1 MDLMIAEKQLMG
13 LCDEQLEN
21 KGEKERKVTLKD
33 LRSWGAWVA
42 QLVKH
47 PTLDFSSVHDLRVVR
62 SSPVSSSMRHMESA
76 WDSLSPSPLCLP
88 PPTPSFMPR
97 VLCLSK
103 KSEIKKERKLL
114 LGPNLSKDVS

>member
-47 PTLDFSSVHDLRVVR
+47 PTLDFSSGQDLRV
-62 SSPVSSSMRHMESA
+62 MRLQA
-76 WDSLSPSPLCLP
+76 WLGVCLRFSLSLSFCPSPAQAPCL
-88 PPTPSFMPR
+88 
-97 VLCLSK
+97 
-103 KSEIKKERKLL
+103 
-114 LGPNLSKDVS
+114 